1 MLDRCFVDKA
11 AVLLSLVREF
21 GPRLRHVEQFE
32 LCLGIAG
39 FAGKANAGQRTL
51 AIQVRTHRQPRRS
64 PEPEKCPAAMRQ
76 NRGGMMVFRPQMP
89 ESVSFEM
96 KRPPWY
102 RAAFSNPT
110 LGYAAQIPAIWHRRS
125 DAA

>member
-1 MLDRCFVDKA
+1 RAVRALCGYRWLRWQSERRSAHIGDTGTDAQA
-11 AVLLSLVREF
+11 A
-21 GPRLRHVEQFE
+21 P
-32 LCLGIAG
+32 
-39 FAGKANAGQRTL
+39 
-51 AIQVRTHRQPRRS
+51 PS